1 MVIPKLAYKHV
12 NEREGSLWSTY
23 KKELSLDESRWWLSL
38 AKKECYHFDDRNILY
53 EKKD

>member
-38 AKKECYHFDDRNILY
+38 AKKECYHLDDRNILY
-53 EKKD
+53 KKKD